1 MEIITI
7 LLLLPYIYW
16 HMYMPMYLLV
26 VKALHGQDG
35 HVVTAAG
42 MQRAGQ
48 LAAALLHL
56 VGPVHSLLD
65 KVLCVETAAACT
77 HGTDISSVC

>member
-1 MEIITI
+1 
-7 LLLLPYIYW
+7 
-16 HMYMPMYLLV
+16 
-26 VKALHGQDG
+26 
-35 HVVTAAG
+35 

-65 KVLCVETAAACT
+65 KVLCVRGDRRCMHARYR
-77 HGTDISSVC
+77 HHISVC

>member
-1 MEIITI
+1 
-7 LLLLPYIYW
+7 
-16 HMYMPMYLLV
+16 
-26 VKALHGQDG
+26 
-35 HVVTAAG
+35 